1 MSAKHEVIT
10 ASTEIKVGCPS
21 LAGKGKHRDLT
32 EFRKCVCFV
41 FAVLIFGVSPLRAG
55 WAAHIVIS
63 EIATTGPNG
72 AKDEFAELYNPTRTC
87 CINVVAEIA
96 LHKI

>member
-1 MSAKHEVIT
+1 MKRFF
-10 ASTEIKVGCPS
+10 
-21 LAGKGKHRDLT
+21 KGKLFVIAATLT
-32 EFRKCVCFV
+32 V
-41 FAVLIFGVSPLRAG
+41 FHFSFLYAD
-55 WAAHIVIS
+55 WADHIVIS
-63 EIATTGPNG
+63 EIATRGPNG